1 MVCVLVVLGGDSPLI
16 EIEALRW
23 VGYPSTGLHISEST
37 PLCESRCEIRIERL
51 GSISGI
57 VTWYIGF
64 FNVVAEAE
72 LNNIVVHH
80 ETRPRKRK
88 RVD

>member
-1 MVCVLVVLGGDSPLI
+1 MVCVEVMAFGGDSPLI
-16 EIEALRW
+16 EIDVLRW
-23 VGYPSTGLHISEST
+23 GGFPSTGLHISDST
-37 PLCESRCEIRIERL
+37 PHRESRCEIRIERL
-51 GSISGI
+51 GSRSGI

-80 ETRPRKRK
+80 ETRSR
-88 RVD
+88 